1 MKLKYH
7 FKFCVLLLLAAW
19 FSIARAGAYEDFF
32 TALERDDARTVTALL
47 QRGFDPNSRNPEGQ
61 VAFFLALRQPAPAV
75 AEALWAHPQLQV
87 DAVNGVGETPLMMA
101 ALRGQ
106 VSWMRRLL
114 ERGARVHQEGWS
126 PIHYAATGP
135 EPQAVELLLDRGAPV
150 DARSPNGTTPL
161 MMAARYGSERS
172 VALLL
177 QRGADRRLR
186 NQRDLDAADFAREAG
201 REALARQLAAPTG
214 R

>member
-1 MKLKYH
+1 MKS
-7 FKFCVLLLLAAW
+7 KFYFRYVWLLVLASW
-19 FSIARAGAYEDFF
+19 ISIARAGAYEDFF
-32 TALERDDARTVTALL
+32 AALERDDARTVVALL

-106 VSWMRRLL
+106 VGWMRRLL

-201 REALARQLAAPTG
+201 REALARQLAAPTA